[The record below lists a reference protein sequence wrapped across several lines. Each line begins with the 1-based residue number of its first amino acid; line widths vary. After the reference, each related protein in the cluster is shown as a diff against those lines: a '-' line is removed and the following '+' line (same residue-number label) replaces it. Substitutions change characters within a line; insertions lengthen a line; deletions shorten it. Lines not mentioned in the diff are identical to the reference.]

1 MFHDYLHVLNPI
13 ISLAINVIIQIFSFR
28 YFSNLG
34 LLKSEYLGFATGF
47 LSIFIFEFY
56 ISFLSSVS
64 GKDSIALLISNSI
77 IYSALGYCYFHFINL
92 GETARRIRILREIYD
107 SKDGLSMN
115 EILERYNAKEIV
127 EKRINRLL
135 NNGQIIYKDG
145 RYYIGNSIVVLIAKI
160 IIAVKFLLL
169 GEKSEFD

>member
-1 MFHDYLHVLNPI
+1 MIQDYLHILNPV
-13 ISLAINVIIQIFSFR
+13 ISLVINVIFQVLGFR
-28 YFSNLG
+28 YLNLG
-34 LLKSEYLGFATGF
+34 LLKSEYLGFTIGF

-64 GKDSIALLISNSI
+64 GKDFIAFLITNSL

-92 GETARRIRILREIYD
+92 GETARRIRILRDIYD
-107 SKDGLSMN
+107 SKYGLSMN

-145 RYYIGNSIVVLIAKI
+145 RYYIGSPTMVLISKTIVAMKLI
-160 IIAVKFLLL
+160 LL
-169 GEKSEFD
+169 GKSSEFK